1 MTRYVLGRLGSGL
14 VTLFLF
20 VTLLFFLVNI
30 VVPGDFV
37 TSFGPMSAEAGQA
50 ARESLGLDRPLP
62 LQYLDWLTA
71 LATLDLGISFNGPPV
86 WETIRETMPVTLLVL
101 VVGLGTAFVLGGW
114 LGRIAG
120 HRGNS
125 LLSGSLVFVAIA
137 LLTAFPPTLAIAL
150 EQGATE
156 LLGFR
161 RAGEFGS
168 LEYGDLWLF
177 SGVDP
182 GRFLSPP
189 DVIWRMLIVF
199 AVTAAVLWIAEL
211 AVSRAL
217 RRRLPVWLFLIA
229 MIAIPLLSWAQ
240 MGLSRYAFDILAAS
254 ALLIL
259 GILVLTFGDV
269 LLITRAAMDDVMLED
284 YVMVAR
290 AKGLPERRVR
300 DRHAARVAL
309 LPVLSRF
316 TVSVPYFLTGLVIL
330 EAVFAGAGI
339 AGTVPFLQRFEGPR
353 GLGAVL
359 FDAVRL
365 QDTPMIVGGL
375 LVVGVLTLLLRTA
388 LDVAHAAL
396 DPRIGFNETVHHD

>member
-1 MTRYVLGRLGSGL
+1 MTRYVLSRLGSGL

-30 VVPGDFV
+30 VVPGDYV
-37 TSFGPMSAEAGQA
+37 TSFGPLSAEQGRA
-50 ARESLGLDRPLP
+50 AREALGLDRPLL
-62 LQYLDWLTA
+62 LQYLDWLRSLT
-71 LATLDLGISFNGPPV
+71 TLDLGTSLEGPPV
-86 WETIRETMPVTLLVL
+86 WDTIRETMPVTLLVL
-101 VVGLGTAFVLGGW
+101 GVGLGLAFALGGW

-120 HRGNS
+120 HSGS
-125 LLSGSLVFVAIA
+125 SFLSGSLVFVAIV
-137 LLTAFPPTLAIAL
+137 LLTAFPPTLAIIL

-156 LLGFR
+156 VFGFR
-161 RAGEFGS
+161 AAGELGR
-168 LEYGDLWLF
+168 LDYGDLWLV
-177 SGVDP
+177 SGADP
-182 GRFLSPP
+182 DRFVSPA
-189 DVIWRMLIVF
+189 DVIWKMLLVYG
-199 AVTAAVLWIAEL
+199 VTAAGLWSLEL
-211 AVSRAL
+211 LATRVL
-217 RRRLPVWLFLIA
+217 RRRMPVWVLVIA
-229 MIAIPLLSWAQ
+229 MGAIPTLAWASL
-240 MGLSRYAFDILAAS
+240 GLAPYALDVLAAS
-254 ALLIL
+254 SLLMIGVL
-259 GILVLTFGDV
+259 ILTFGDV

-339 AGTVPFLQRFEGPR
+339 AGTVAFLQRFEGPR

-375 LVVGVLTLLLRTA
+375 LVVGALTLILRTA

-396 DPRIGFNETVHHD
+396 DPRIGFEEVARDD

>member
-1 MTRYVLGRLGSGL
+1 MTRYVLARLGSGL

-30 VVPGDFV
+30 VVPGDYV
-37 TSFGPMSAEAGQA
+37 TSFGPLSAEQA
-50 ARESLGLDRPLP
+50 ASAREALGLDRPLP
-62 LQYLDWLTA
+62 VQYFAWLTS
-71 LATLDLGISFNGPPV
+71 LATLDLGTSFNGPPV
-86 WETIRETMPVTLLVL
+86 WDIVSEAMPVTLLVL

-120 HRGNS
+120 YRGSS
-125 LLSGSLVFVAIA
+125 LLSSSLVFVGIA
-137 LLTAFPPTLAIAL
+137 FLTAFPPTLAIAL
-150 EQGATE
+150 EQGANE

-161 RAGEFGS
+161 GAGEFGS

-182 GRFLSPP
+182 DRFLGPA
-189 DVIWRMLIVF
+189 DVIWRMLLVF
-199 AVTAAVLWIAEL
+199 AVTALGLWLIEHL
-211 AVSRAL
+211 VSRFL

-229 MIAIPLLSWAQ
+229 MLAIPILVWALT
-240 MGLSRYAFDILAAS
+240 GLAPYAVDILAAS
-254 ALLIL
+254 ALLIMGVL
-259 GILVLTFGDV
+259 ILTFGDV

-330 EAVFAGAGI
+330 EAVFDGAGI

-375 LVVGVLTLLLRTA
+375 LVVGVLTLILRTV
-388 LDVAHAAL
+388 LDVSHAAL
-396 DPRIGFNETVHHD
+396 DPRIGFTEEAQHD

>member
-20 VTLLFFLVNI
+20 VTLLFFVVNLVI
-30 VVPGDFV
+30 PGDFV
-37 TSFGPMSAEAGQA
+37 SSFGPMTAEQGQA
-50 ARESLGLDRPLP
+50 AREALGLDRPLP
-62 LQYLDWLTA
+62 LQYFDWLRA
-71 LATLDLGISFNGPPV
+71 LANLDFGMSFAGPPV
-86 WETIRETMPVTLLVL
+86 WDTILESMPVTLLVL
-101 VVGLGTAFVLGGW
+101 AVGLGIAFVLGAW

-120 HRGNS
+120 HRGGS
-125 LLSGSLVFVAIA
+125 LLSGTLVFVAIA
-137 LLTAFPPTLAIAL
+137 LLTAFPPTLAIIL

-156 LLGFR
+156 VLGFR
-161 RAGEFGS
+161 GAGEFGS
-168 LEYGDLWLF
+168 LDYGDLWLF

-182 GRFLSPP
+182 DRFLSPA
-189 DVIWRMLIVF
+189 DVMWRMLFVYAITAVGLWLLQLLTSKVF
-199 AVTAAVLWIAEL
+199 
-211 AVSRAL
+211 
-217 RRRLPVWLFLIA
+217 RRRMPIWAFLTG
-229 MIAIPLLSWAQ
+229 MFAIPILVWVA
-240 MGLSRYAFDILAAS
+240 MGLAPYALDVLAAS

-259 GILVLTFGDV
+259 GVLILTFGDV

-339 AGTVPFLQRFEGPR
+339 AGAVAFLQRFEGPR
-353 GLGAVL
+353 GLGAAL

-375 LVVGVLTLLLRTA
+375 LVVGVLTLTLRTA

-396 DPRIGFNETVHHD
+396 DPRIGFDEVPDD

>member
-14 VTLFLF
+14 LTLFLF
-20 VTLLFFLVNI
+20 VTLLFFLVNV

-37 TSFGPMSAEAGQA
+37 TSFGPLSAEQAEA
-50 ARESLGLDRPLP
+50 ARGELGLDRPLP
-62 LQYLDWLTA
+62 VQYLDWLTS
-71 LATLDLGISFNGPPV
+71 LATLDLGTSFAGPPV
-86 WETIRETMPVTLLVL
+86 WDTIKETMPVTLLVL

-120 HRGNS
+120 HRGTS

-150 EQGATE
+150 EQGATR

-161 RAGEFGS
+161 RAGHFGS

-177 SGVDP
+177 AGGDP
-182 GRFLSPP
+182 DRFLSPT
-189 DVIWRMLIVF
+189 DVIWRMLVVF
-199 AVTAAVLWIAEL
+199 AVTAAALWLVELLIAR
-211 AVSRAL
+211 VL
-217 RRRLPVWLFLIA
+217 RRRLPVWLFVIA
-229 MIAIPLLSWAQ
+229 MIGIPLVSWAP
-240 MGLSRYAFDILAAS
+240 MGLTPYAFDILAAS

-339 AGTVPFLQRFEGPR
+339 AGTVPFLQRFDGPR

-365 QDTPMIVGGL
+365 QDTPMVVGGL
-375 LVVGVLTLLLRTA
+375 VVVGVLTLILRIV

-396 DPRIGFNETVHHD
+396 DPRIGFNETAHHD